1 MNYRLGFIMIL
12 GIVLLVL
19 AGCGSA
25 ASTPSGT
32 PGSQASPSGSQAS
45 ATAASAQTV
54 HVTLSD
60 QQISAD
66 RSTLYAGMPYH
77 FVVTNTGQ
85 VTSQFI
91 MGQGGSGWQDNRMPM
106 GWQHQMMASMSY
118 QIATG
123 ATQTFDYTFPASA
136 VGHPYGFG
144 CQMGRQG
151 MWYPFTVQ
159 PQ

>member
-1 MNYRLGFIMIL
+1 MKYRLGFIMIL
-12 GIVLLVL
+12 EIALLVL

-25 ASTPSGT
+25 ASTPSG
-32 PGSQASPSGSQAS
+32 SQAS
-45 ATAASAQTV
+45 AATTSAQTV
-54 HVTLSD
+54 HVTVSD

-91 MGQGGSGWQDNRMPM
+91 MGQGGSGWQDNHMPM
-106 GWQHQMMASMSY
+106 GWQHQMMGYVSY
-118 QIATG
+118 QIAPG
-123 ATQTFDYTFPASA
+123 ATQTFDHTFPASA

-144 CQMGRQG
+144 CQMGRQS

-159 PQ
+159 P